1 MRSASVTYERHHW
14 HHTTS
19 KPDSSSGERGLWP
32 TRTRKV
38 AVCEGC
44 AGSQACKVP
53 WRKVTLLEISAM
65 PFHFRFC
72 KGNLLSFLEGA
83 WAAPTHMNCPPFK
96 LRVTVG
102 ADGILQ
108 ICEF

>member
-83 WAAPTHMNCPPFK
+83 WAALAWPWETAARSK
-96 LRVTVG
+96 DSTGSRSTTS
-102 ADGILQ
+102 
-108 ICEF
+108 